1 MSAYSVGWG
10 RGGAVATDGRAC
22 PVGVISVASSSES
35 DESYSTRDIILDWDS
50 GSSHLGVG
58 SSRRTR

>member
-1 MSAYSVGWG
+1 
-10 RGGAVATDGRAC
+10 VATDGRAC